1 MDGAKQQFVGVG
13 RYQLTCL
20 KNLLVIIINL
30 SILHRSI
37 PTHSLPMVLM
47 NDDAKRSAAD
57 SLEPK
62 LVTIDPMDSANSS

>member
-1 MDGAKQQFVGVG
+1 
-13 RYQLTCL
+13 
-20 KNLLVIIINL
+20 
-30 SILHRSI
+30 
-37 PTHSLPMVLM
+37 MVLM